1 MDVSVSWYGRLPVF
15 LALAPLPLLGAAL
28 VWVAGFFL
36 WRYVSLASILADVS
50 LPLFAWLFRWLELG
64 PTASRSIVTLV
75 FLCILSLAAILR
87 HLGNIKRLLA
97 GTESR
102 FGKSEPE
109 PMDAGEAVVTPEDAS
124 RKPEE

>member
-1 MDVSVSWYGRLPVF
+1 M
-15 LALAPLPLLGAAL
+15 
-28 VWVAGFFL
+28 
-36 WRYVSLASILADVS
+36 
-50 LPLFAWLFRWLELG
+50 G
-64 PTASRSIVTLV
+64 PAASRSIVTLV

-102 FGKSEPE
+102 FDKTSEKEE
-109 PMDAGEAVVTPEDAS
+109 PKDAGEAAVTPEDAS